1 MGRRRGKLGYAAVKR
16 ALDIVLSALGLALC
30 LLPLALACL
39 AILLTD
45 GGPALFS
52 QERVGRFGE
61 PFRMYKLRTL
71 KKSVSPHFPS
81 QEVDERTTT
90 SQEVDERTA
99 CTAVGRFLRRSSV
112 DELPQLWN
120 VLRGDMSLVGP
131 RPLIPEETE
140 VHELR
145 RKLGVYAVRPGMT
158 GLAQINGRDEL
169 QGERK
174 AALDAQYVRSM
185 SLKNDFLILLR
196 TLPTALRG

>member
-1 MGRRRGKLGYAAVKR
+1 MGRRRGKQGYAAVKR

-71 KKSVSPHFPS
+71 KKSVSPHFP
-81 QEVDERTTT
+81 

-196 TLPTALRG
+196 TLPAALRG